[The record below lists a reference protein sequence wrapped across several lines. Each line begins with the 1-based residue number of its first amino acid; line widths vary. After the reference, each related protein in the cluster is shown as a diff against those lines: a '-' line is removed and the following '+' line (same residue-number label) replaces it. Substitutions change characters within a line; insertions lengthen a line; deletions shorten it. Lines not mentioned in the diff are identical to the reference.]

1 MNYCKVWNRIRNKVR
16 EKTNFIFYK
25 KRLKKLTNTDF
36 TIISNNCWGGK
47 VYRYFQ
53 IPYKTPTIGLYF
65 YQEDYIKFIKNLKY
79 YINLELNFIK
89 VDESK
94 YKKELMEKFEVDV
107 PIGILDDIE
116 IIFLHYKTEKEAYE
130 KWNRRCKRI
139 NWNNLIIKNSQM
151 NKTEESHLIEFK
163 KIKGIKKIM
172 FVSDVNYV
180 KDKHFICKYKEKK
193 DEVNDT
199 ERWDDE
205 INIYKIINTD
215 YYM

>member
-1 MNYCKVWNRIRNKVR
+1 MNYCKVWNRIRNKIR

-53 IPYKTPTIGLYF
+53 IPYKSPTIGLYF

-89 VDESK
+89 VDKSK
-94 YKKELMEKFEVDV
+94 HKKELIEKFEVNV
-107 PIGILDDIE
+107 PIGVLGDIE

-172 FVSDVNYV
+172 FVSDEKYV
-180 KDKHFICKYKEKK
+180 MDKYFICRYQHKK
-193 DEVNDT
+193 DIINDT

-205 INIYKIINTD
+205 INIYKLINTD
-215 YYM
+215 YYV